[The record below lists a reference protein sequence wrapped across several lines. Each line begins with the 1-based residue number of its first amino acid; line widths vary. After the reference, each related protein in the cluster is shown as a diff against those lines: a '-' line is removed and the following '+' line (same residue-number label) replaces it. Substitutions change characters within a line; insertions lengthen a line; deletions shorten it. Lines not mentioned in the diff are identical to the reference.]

1 MTTDYLDLRHREW
14 VQRAACAL
22 NDDMRASHQSVARYY
37 GECLVRAREAEAHTA
52 ARALGRPLPVSPVG

>member
-22 NDDMRASHQSVARYY
+22 NEDMRASHQSVARYY

-52 ARALGRPLPVSPVG
+52 ARVSGGSPTLPPVG